1 MLGYL
6 LGLEGAGSVPLG
18 DGMNVLLVED
28 DASVGGF
35 IVDELTAAGHVCTH
49 KLDGE
54 IGYHAAVDD
63 TYDVLVIDR
72 MLPGMDGLT
81 LLQSLRASGDNTP
94 VLVLSAL
101 GEVDDRVKGLHSGAD
116 DYLVKPF
123 SMAELLARLEVL
135 HRRASAPANDSQTRL
150 EVADLTM
157 DLLTQRVSRRDTVV
171 SLQPREYKLLEF
183 LMRHAGQV
191 VTRTMLLE
199 HVWGYHFDPQ
209 TNVIDVHVSRLRQKI
224 DRDYETPLLA
234 TIRGAG
240 YRLGPATAS

>member
-1 MLGYL
+1 
-6 LGLEGAGSVPLG
+6 V
-18 DGMNVLLVED
+18 
-28 DASVGGF
+28 
-35 IVDELTAAGHVCTH
+35 H

-54 IGYHAAVDD
+54 EGLNAVRDQA
-63 TYDVLVIDR
+63 YDVLVVDR
-72 MLPGMDGLT
+72 MLPRLDGL
-81 LLQSLRASGDNTP
+81 SLVQKIRESGNNTP
-94 VLVLSAL
+94 VLILSAL

-135 HRRASAPANDSQTRL
+135 QRRANLAPADAGTTLQVL
-150 EVADLTM
+150 DLSM
-157 DLLTQRVSRRDTVV
+157 DLLQQQVQRSGTTI

-191 VTRTMLLE
+191 VTRAMLLE

-224 DRDYETPLLA
+224 DREFDSPLLA
-234 TIRGAG
+234 TVRGAG
-240 YRLGPATAS
+240 YRLGPVNGG